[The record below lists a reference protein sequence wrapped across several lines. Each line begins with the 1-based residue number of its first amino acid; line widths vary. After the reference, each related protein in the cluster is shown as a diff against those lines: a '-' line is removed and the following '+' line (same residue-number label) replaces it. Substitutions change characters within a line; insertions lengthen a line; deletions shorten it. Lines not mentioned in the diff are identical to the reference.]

1 MFEVV
6 YDKQDGSGFLV
17 TIISFYAVRQIFF
30 KKKPLLLLKRKRFT
44 TVKPNLE
51 YNSRNCCA
59 CLPCCGQLGAHF
71 LQDGISTERSKTFHQ

>member
-6 YDKQDGSGFLV
+6 YDKQDGSGFPV
-17 TIISFYAVRQIFF
+17 TFISFYAVRQIL

>member
-6 YDKQDGSGFLV
+6 YDKQDGSGFPV
-17 TIISFYAVRQIFF
+17 TIYFILRSTANLK